1 MFCATTATIVSG
13 AMAERT
19 QFRAYFVYCIFI
31 SALVYPLAGHWTW
44 GGGWLAALGF
54 HDFAG
59 SAVVHSVGGWLALV
73 GAALVG
79 PRIGKYKN
87 GKPRA
92 ILGHNLTIATLGVF
106 ILWIGW
112 FGFNPGSTVG
122 IATPALQESASQVFM
137 NTNIAAATGALTAL
151 FAAWFRY
158 GKPSLSL
165 SLNGVLAGLV
175 GITAGCDAVTPAGA
189 AAIGILCGMAMV
201 FAVNFFDAVV
211 KVDDPVGAISV
222 HGVCGSLGTVL
233 TGVFATDG
241 GLFYGGGWRML
252 GIQTLGAAV
261 YAAWALVCGLILFG
275 TIRSTIDCASIA
287 ASKRTDSTTTNTA
300 KHPTTAD
307 PAASGAFRSAHGGVQ
322 RLFDVGDQVID
333 MLRADGEAHRGGRDP
348 LRGQLLGRKLR
359 VGGRRRVDHQRL
371 HVGDVRKQREDLQR
385 VDETVRLLLT
395 AADLEGEDRAAALRE
410 IPFIERVV
418 GMAGSAG
425 WFTRTTPGWCDRY
438 STTFRAFC
446 TCRSTRSER
455 VSSPCNRM
463 KALKGESAAPVSR
476 SKIARMRTA

>member
-1 MFCATTATIVSG
+1 MESIG
-13 AMAERT
+13 G
-19 QFRAYFVYCIFI
+19 
-31 SALVYPLAGHWTW
+31 LVTW
-44 GGGWLAALGF
+44 ANCWRKN
-54 HDFAG
+54 G

-92 ILGHNLTIATLGVF
+92 ILGQNLTIATLGVF

-158 GKPSLSL
+158 GKPALSL
-165 SLNGVLAGLV
+165 SRNGVLAGLV
-175 GITAGCDAVTPAGA
+175 GITAGGEAVTPAGA

-275 TIRSTIDCASIA
+275 TIRSTI
-287 ASKRTDSTTTNTA
+287 
-300 KHPTTAD
+300 
-307 PAASGAFRSAHGGVQ
+307 G
-322 RLFDVGDQVID
+322 
-333 MLRADGEAHRGGRDP
+333 
-348 LRGQLLGRKLR
+348 LR
-359 VGGRRRVDHQRL
+359 VDRRIE
-371 HVGDVRKQREDLQR
+371 EDGL
-385 VDETVRLLLT
+385 DYYEHGET
-395 AADLEGEDRAAALRE
+395 
-410 IPFIERVV
+410 
-418 GMAGSAG
+418 S
-425 WFTRTTPGWCDRY
+425 Y
-438 STTFRAFC
+438 NS
-446 TCRSTRSER
+446 
-455 VSSPCNRM
+455 
-463 KALKGESAAPVSR
+463 
-476 SKIARMRTA
+476 